1 MEIIHSIAEMT
12 ATSRQMRQAGST
24 IALVPTMGFFHEGH
38 LQLMRFGRQRADRL
52 VVSLFV
58 NPIQFGP
65 NEDLQRYP
73 RDFGRD
79 ATLAEQERVDV
90 LFAPDSREMYGPEFQ
105 TRITVEHLTAPLC
118 GGQRPGHFD
127 GVTTVVAKLFNI
139 VHPHSAIFGEKD
151 FQQLVVIRRMVDDLN
166 FDITILGHVIVREHD
181 GLAMSSRNSY
191 LSPDERQSALCL
203 YESLQLAR
211 HMVSAGEVDVDRLL
225 KEILARMQSYPGVT
239 VDYVAVVD
247 QATLQEKKKVD
258 RSAILAMAV
267 RVGATR
273 LIDNGRL
280 C

>member
-1 MEIIHSIAEMT
+1 
-12 ATSRQMRQAGST
+12 MRQAGST
-24 IALVPTMGFFHEGH
+24 IALVPTMGYFHEGH
-38 LQLMRFGRQRADRL
+38 LQLMRFGRQHAGRL

-73 RDFGRD
+73 RDFDRD
-79 ATLAEQERVDV
+79 ADLAAQEGVDV
-90 LFAPDSREMYGPEFQ
+90 LFVPDSSEMYGPGFQ
-105 TRITVEHLTAPLC
+105 TKVSVQHLTAPLC

-139 VHPHSAIFGEKD
+139 VRPQSAIFGEKD
-151 FQQLVVIRRMVDDLN
+151 LQQLTVVRQMVDDLN
-166 FDITILGHVIVREHD
+166 FDITILAHPIVREPD
-181 GLAMSSRNSY
+181 GLAMSSRNRY
-191 LSPDERQSALCL
+191 LSPDQRQAALCL
-203 YESLQLAR
+203 FQSLQLAR
-211 HMVSAGEVDVDRLL
+211 RLVSAGEGDAERLRE
-225 KEILARMQSYPGVT
+225 EILVKMRSYPGVT

-247 QATLQEKKKVD
+247 QATLLEKKKVD
-258 RSAILAMAV
+258 RAAILAMAV